1 VVPRTQK
8 IFKNSKIDEKLIF
21 QKKCQNDFFFHVK
34 SFFLEK
40 HQKLH
45 ILAKSD
51 VSRLSFKKNIQKS
64 IFSKNSL
71 KNVRTRKF
79 ESGKKNIPLKIFE
92 ISLKK
97 LLKKIFWKNIFFG
110 QNFAYFKND
119 DFD

>member
-1 VVPRTQK
+1 MVPRTQK

-21 QKKCQNDFFFHVK
+21 QKKCQNDFFFQVK

-79 ESGKKNIPLKIFE
+79 ESGKKKYSTE
-92 ISLKK
+92 
-97 LLKKIFWKNIFFG
+97 
-110 QNFAYFKND
+110 NFRNKP
-119 DFD
+119 